1 MSNWVGDGVVMVESG
16 ATGWVSAPKPT
27 EEEAEGRYVVLAA
40 DGDAVDSS
48 SSN

>member
-27 EEEAEGRYVVLAA
+27 EEAEGRYVVLAA